1 MRCLSRSGL
10 PMTVRRS
17 CPTHQRRS
25 CPGTALD
32 RQERDRVWTKDKGG
46 GKNQLGEGCIPRT
59 VDLPTPDLNRLRLL
73 VASGSAYPAYRLL
86 SHTEE
91 KMGFVQVAQ
100 SSIDLTA
107 EISSQLGRILA

>member
-1 MRCLSRSGL
+1 M
-10 PMTVRRS
+10 
-17 CPTHQRRS
+17 
-25 CPGTALD
+25 
-32 RQERDRVWTKDKGG
+32 
-46 GKNQLGEGCIPRT
+46 GEWCIPRT

-100 SSIDLTA
+100 SSIDQTA
-107 EISSQLGRILA
+107 VISSQLGRNLA